1 MADPVVTNILK
12 SGAIAWIAPVG
23 TAFPDETTVNA
34 GAAWGG
40 AWARMGF
47 TKEPLTLA
55 YESEEHN
62 VEVEEFLASLDR
74 YKIGESSTMETV
86 LSELTADYL
95 KYALDGAVTTVAAG
109 ASQKGYSELLV
120 GNDSEKPEYAI
131 GFEAIRYNSSGVA
144 LPQRIGYYRCTLK
157 LNGELKFSRR
167 DDDHTGVPL
176 QAQALAN
183 ATTGRLIWSNFVTA
197 PATS

>member
-12 SGAIAWIAPVG
+12 SGAVAWIAPVA
-23 TAFPDETTVNA
+23 TAFPDETTVVA

-40 AWARMGF
+40 AWVRMGF

-55 YESEEHN
+55 YEDENHN
-62 VEVEEFLASLDR
+62 VEVEEFLGPVSR
-74 YKIGESSTMETV
+74 IKIGESAMMETV
-86 LSELTADYL
+86 LSEFAADYL
-95 KYALDGAVTTVAAG
+95 QYALDGAVTAVAAG

-120 GNDSEKPEYAI
+120 GNDSKKTEYAI
-131 GFEAIRYNSSGVA
+131 GFETIRYNSSGVA
-144 LPQRIGYYRCTLK
+144 LPQRFGFWRCTLR

-176 QAQALAN
+176 QAEGLVN
-183 ATTGRLIWSNFVTA
+183 VSTGRILWSNLVTA